1 MTCVMSRVVRPIVRS
16 FTKQHAKRCAA
27 HVRGGGHAVFWEAK
41 SRAFLVLPVPNE
53 EDASDLSLFSIL
65 DIGKQRWTVSKTG
78 VFKGLALCLVPRDCH
93 AIVTARVWRDSVF
106 PGPTRVVNFDCLKCG
121 ACCKDNEV
129 ILQEHD
135 LQRFVEA
142 GRAELA
148 RPPLARKRSDGKIV
162 LTLLKPSKNCHHL
175 RGDLKCSIYALRPDP
190 CSSFPVASEGCL
202 FARHSELGLI
212 DGAEP
217 QEAA

>member
-1 MTCVMSRVVRPIVRS
+1 MSRVVRPIVRS

-135 LQRFVEA
+135 IQRFVEVKTA
-142 GRAELA
+142 TICAVTSSARSTRCVRIHAVRFRWQAKAACLRAIPSLGSLTA
-148 RPPLARKRSDGKIV
+148 RSHRK
-162 LTLLKPSKNCHHL
+162 L
-175 RGDLKCSIYALRPDP
+175 RERDACSVHRWQLRTR
-190 CSSFPVASEGCL
+190 
-202 FARHSELGLI
+202 RH
-212 DGAEP
+212 
-217 QEAA
+217 